1 MDSLRLKQRSE
12 IMSRV
17 EKKIR
22 QLILKYC
29 SYEDLLGIS
38 VYVQNLIWQKQ
49 TQDDIDEHERS

>member
-1 MDSLRLKQRSE
+1 
-12 IMSRV
+12 MSRV

-22 QLILKYC
+22 QLILRYC

-49 TQDDIDEHERS
+49 TQDDIDEHERR